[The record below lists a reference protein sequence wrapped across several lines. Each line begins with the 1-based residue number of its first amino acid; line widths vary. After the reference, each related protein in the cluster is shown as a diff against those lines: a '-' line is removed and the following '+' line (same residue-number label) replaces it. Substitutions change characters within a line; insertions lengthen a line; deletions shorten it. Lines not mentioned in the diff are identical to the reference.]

1 MTNGFNTFIVKSGA
15 NMKFLS
21 TLLVFIIFSIE
32 VTAQVTP
39 GIERMVS
46 PQYQDLIR
54 NKRIGLVTNQ
64 TGVTSRLQSNREFL
78 GQYQEP
84 LNLQIVALFA
94 PEHGIHGA
102 SHAAEEIQ
110 DTTDKNTPIYSLH
123 GKNRRPTREM
133 LKHLD
138 VIIFDIQDI
147 GSRSYTYSTTLFYVM
162 EEAAKHNIPVI
173 VADRPNPIN
182 GVVVDG
188 PMLDPRFRSFL
199 GYVNVPYCHG
209 MTIGELA
216 QLFNQEYK
224 IGCQLTVVP
233 MKGWKRTMTF
243 SETGL
248 PWVPTSPN
256 IPEATTPIYYPV
268 TGIIGELQLVN
279 IGIGYT
285 LPFKLVGAPWINAQ
299 QLASKLND
307 QKLPGVSFQPFY
319 YKPYYGKFAKEDIE
333 GVLIV
338 VKDPQSFMPVSTQ
351 YMVMGLLKSL
361 YPKEFKKALA
371 KSQKN
376 QDLFNKVNG
385 SDRPYKMLVTN
396 PYPGWSLRGI
406 DQRERQEFL
415 AIRAKYLIYPNL

>member
-1 MTNGFNTFIVKSGA
+1 MKLKFSLLFLFLFAGLSGR
-15 NMKFLS
+15 
-21 TLLVFIIFSIE
+21 
-32 VTAQVTP
+32 VTP
-39 GIERMVS
+39 GIERLVTAE
-46 PQYQDLIR
+46 YQELIR

-64 TGVTSRLQSNREFL
+64 TGVTSGLQSNREFL
-78 GQYQEP
+78 KRYQEP
-84 LNLQIVALFA
+84 LNLQIAALFA

-102 SHAAEEIQ
+102 SHAAEHIE
-110 DTTDKNTPIYSLH
+110 DKMDQTTPIYSLH
-123 GKNRRPTREM
+123 GQNRRPTRDM
-133 LKHLD
+133 LKHID
-138 VIIFDIQDI
+138 VLIFDIQDI

-182 GVVVDG
+182 GLVVDG
-188 PMLDPRFRSFL
+188 PMLDPQWRSFL

-233 MKGWKRTMTF
+233 MKGWERAMSF

-256 IPEATTPIYYPV
+256 IPEATTPMYYPM
-268 TGIIGELQLVN
+268 TGILGELQLTN

-285 LPFKLVGAPWINAQ
+285 LPFKLVGAPWINAK

-307 QKLPGVSFQPFY
+307 QKLPGVFFQPFY
-319 YKPYYGKFAKEDIE
+319 YKPYYGKFSKEDLE

-338 VKDPQSFMPVSTQ
+338 VHDHKRYQPVSTQ
-351 YMVMGLLKSL
+351 YMVIGLLKSL
-361 YPKEFKKALA
+361 YPKKFKNALA
-371 KSQKN
+371 KSRKN
-376 QDLFNKVNG
+376 RELFNKVNG
-385 SDRPYKMLVTN
+385 TDRAFKMLETN
-396 PYPGWSLRGI
+396 PYPGWSLREI
-406 DQRERQEFL
+406 DQRERQNFM
-415 AIRAKYLIYPNL
+415 AVRARYLIYSE